1 VPLNL
6 SLYPKYLT
14 RTKGLNSS
22 IFRNYTGYELGN
34 VYLVSKQPA
43 PPPAYIP
50 HFVRNQFPIVVQ
62 LVINRD
68 KQHVQQP
75 IIAPIPTIV

>member
-1 VPLNL
+1 MPLNL

-14 RTKGLNSS
+14 GTKGLDSS
-22 IFRNYTGYELGN
+22 IFRNHTGYEPEN

-43 PPPAYIP
+43 APPAYIP

-62 LVINRD
+62 PVINRD
-68 KQHVQQP
+68 RQPVQQP